1 MKKMFLASAM
11 FACLAGYAQKDS
23 SYLELGLNVFPI
35 LKTVQ
40 NGSSDLMI
48 NPYAFTAEYVVKS
61 KFGLRT
67 GVGFSNNSSEELPS
81 ITKGKTTFIND
92 TSSLDLRFGL
102 FLNKK
107 LGEKW
112 TFKYGVD
119 AIIEQQASSSNTVFT
134 NANNERI
141 ETENSNEFRGFGFAP
156 FVFAQYHLSKNFSV
170 GTELSFRFLNGT
182 QNEVVTSEVFP
193 EFESET
199 EKQITRNGILWPTA
213 LFLNIRF

>member
-1 MKKMFLASAM
+1 MKKIFLASVM
-11 FACLAGYAQKDS
+11 CACLSSYAQKDS
-23 SYLELGLNVFPI
+23 SYLELGLNVFPL

-40 NGSSDLMI
+40 NGNSDLII

-61 KFGLRT
+61 KFGIRA
-67 GVGFSNNSSEELPS
+67 GVGFSSNSSEELPS
-81 ITKGKTTFIND
+81 ITNGNTTFIND
-92 TSSLDLRFGL
+92 SSALDLRFGL

-107 LGEKW
+107 FGEKW

-119 AIIEQQASSSNTVFT
+119 AIIEQRSSNSNTVFT

-141 ETENSNEFRGFGFAP
+141 ETENSNEFSGFGFAP

-199 EKQITRNGILWPTA
+199 QKEITKNGILWPTA